1 MMTVQ
6 LVENTF
12 QINEDVH
19 NSYKDIN
26 YRIKIY
32 CIKIFKSL
40 NNQKQVIGQINCIL
54 YKEIIKMG
62 VVQKHLMTW
71 KDLNFLY

>member
-1 MMTVQ
+1 MTKCLQCLKNMQMMTVQ
-6 LVENTF
+6 LVENTV

-19 NSYKDIN
+19 NSYKGIN

-40 NNQKQVIGQINCIL
+40 NNQK
-54 YKEIIKMG
+54 
-62 VVQKHLMTW
+62 
-71 KDLNFLY
+71 